1 MLDIENGRQMMG
13 FRNSVKL
20 KTTGQFKLNFESLV
34 VMPLAEMENLR
45 MFRLWIIMKVFVTI
59 VLPTRLRCSGRADFE
74 MHHQFTNKGIN
85 NNKKLLESYS
95 MYCYLKNWEAILSA
109 LSKSSAIANGD
120 SSRKLLHKL
129 FD

>member
-1 MLDIENGRQMMG
+1 
-13 FRNSVKL
+13 
-20 KTTGQFKLNFESLV
+20 
-34 VMPLAEMENLR
+34 
-45 MFRLWIIMKVFVTI
+45 MKVFVTI
-59 VLPTRLRCSGRADFE
+59 VLLTRLRCSGRAYFE

-85 NNKKLLESYS
+85 QKKKILLESYS

-109 LSKSSAIANGD
+109 LSKSSAIENGD

>member
-1 MLDIENGRQMMG
+1 
-13 FRNSVKL
+13 
-20 KTTGQFKLNFESLV
+20 
-34 VMPLAEMENLR
+34 
-45 MFRLWIIMKVFVTI
+45 MKVFVTI

-85 NNKKLLESYS
+85 QKKKKTLLESYS
-95 MYCYLKNWEAILSA
+95 IYCYLKNWEAILSA
-109 LSKSSAIANGD
+109 LSKSSAIENGD